1 MPEAPRQPVS
11 TYRLQFDRRFCFRHA
26 EAVVPYLDHL
36 GITDCYS
43 SPILKAT
50 PGSTHGY
57 DICDHS
63 RLDPALG
70 SEEEFATWA
79 EAMRRHGLGHVLD
92 LVPNHM
98 SCDPM
103 ANLWWRDVLEN
114 GPSSPY
120 AKYFDIDWDPVKPE
134 LKGKVLLPL
143 LGDQYGRVIERGEL
157 QLVVEDGAL
166 HLKYFDRDLPV
177 NPRQSPRVLAMHIDR
192 LKEALPD
199 GPALREYLSII
210 TALQNLPVYTERDP
224 DRIVERQREKEVAR
238 ERLARL
244 VTESAPIAA
253 HIDAVVST
261 VNGVAGDRASFDDL
275 HDLLERQAYRLA
287 YWRTAV
293 DEINYRRFFD
303 INELVGV
310 RMEEPEVFDA
320 AHPLLLRLTTTG
332 PITGFRVDHPDGLFD
347 PADYFRRLQQMAGEV
362 LSTTGG
368 APKPFYVVA
377 EKILAPGESLRSDW
391 AVAGTTGYQFLNL
404 VSGLF
409 IDGRHAKRLR
419 RIYTRVTG
427 KQETFDQVVYIS
439 KRTIMLTA
447 MASELNVLAHA
458 LNRISERDRRHR
470 DFTLNSCR
478 TVLREVIANF
488 PVYRTYISRRGVDA
502 FDRDA
507 LKTAMAHARRR
518 NPLMEASIFE
528 FLEEILLTPYEAAS
542 LGDPATQERLQFAMK
557 VQQFT
562 SPVMAKGTEDT
573 AFYRYHVLVSANDV
587 GGHPAHLGV
596 SPAEFHDAN
605 LQRRLTWPTEMI
617 TTATHDTKRGED
629 ARMRIHVISEAPEP
643 WRLAVSEWMRIN
655 SRHRSEISGVQS
667 PDRNDEYLFY
677 QALVGMWPAEPV
689 DAPVPE
695 RAPGDI
701 VPRVTAYMQKAAR
714 EAKVHTSWIDEDQ
727 AYGRAITRFVE
738 RVLDGPTSARFL
750 RSFIPFQ
757 RRIARTGMVNALA
770 QLVLKLASPGVTD
783 FYQGNELWDLS
794 LVDPDNRRD
803 VDYARR
809 GQMLDS
815 MMPLLTT
822 IENGGQGVDS
832 VRDLLTHWEDGP
844 IKLFITAA
852 GLRFRRQHRDVMID
866 GSYVPLTIDGPAA
879 DHIVAFARHHAAGT
893 LLAAVPRLT
902 ASLTTDARPLPLGE
916 EAWTSTRILLP
927 ETLPAGSFRHVIT
940 GETIPPGPG
949 PDSQII
955 AAADV
960 FRTSPVALLWSP
972 SSEG

>member
-1 MPEAPRQPVS
+1 M
-11 TYRLQFDRRFCFRHA
+11 
-26 EAVVPYLDHL
+26 PYLDRL
-36 GITDCYS
+36 GVTDCYS
-43 SPILKAT
+43 SPLLKAA

-70 SEEEFATWA
+70 SEEEFASWA
-79 EAMRRHGLGHVLD
+79 DAMRSHGLGHVLD

-157 QLVVEDGAL
+157 QLSFEDGAL
-166 HLKYFDRDLPV
+166 HLRYFDRDLPV
-177 NPRQSPRVLAMHIDR
+177 NPRQTPRVLSLDLDR
-192 LKEALPD
+192 LKETLPD
-199 GPALREYLSII
+199 GAALREFLSIL
-210 TALQNLPVYTERDP
+210 TALQNLPAYTERDP

-244 VTESAPIAA
+244 AAESAPVRD
-253 HIDAVVST
+253 HIDAVVRT
-261 VNGVAGDRASFDDL
+261 VNGVAGDGASFDYL

-310 RMEEPEVFDA
+310 RMEESEVFDA
-320 AHPLLLRLTTTG
+320 ANGLVRRLTATG

-347 PADYFRRLQQMAGEV
+347 PAEYFERLQRLAGEAV
-362 LSTTGG
+362 AEAGG
-368 APKPFYVVA
+368 EQAPFYVVA

-427 KQETFDQVVYIS
+427 HQETFDQVAYTS

-458 LNRISERDRRHR
+458 LNKISERDRRHR

-478 TVLREVIANF
+478 VVLREVIANF
-488 PVYRTYISRRGVDA
+488 PVYRTYISQRGVDE
-502 FDRDA
+502 FDRGA
-507 LKTAMAHARRR
+507 LTTAIGHARRR

-528 FLEEILLTPYEAAS
+528 FLEEVLLTPFDAESAD
-542 LGDPATQERLQFAMK
+542 DPAARERLQFAMK
-557 VQQFT
+557 MQQFT

-587 GGHPAHLGV
+587 GAHPAHLGV
-596 SPAEFHDAN
+596 TPAEFHEAN
-605 LQRRLTWPTEMI
+605 LERRQTWSAEMI

-629 ARMRIHVISEAPEP
+629 ARMRGHVVSEMPEP
-643 WRLAVSEWMRIN
+643 WRQAVSEWMRIN
-655 SRHRSEISGVQS
+655 ARHRMKISGVQS

-677 QALVGMWPAEPV
+677 QALVGMWPAEPA

-695 RAPGDI
+695 RAPAEV
-701 VPRVTAYMQKAAR
+701 VPRVIAYMQKAAR
-714 EAKVHTSWIDEDQ
+714 EAKVHTSWINEDQ
-727 AYGRAITRFVE
+727 AYGLAITKFVE
-738 RVLDGPTSARFL
+738 RALEGPTAARFL
-750 RSFIPFQ
+750 RSFVPLQ
-757 RRIARTGMVNALA
+757 RRIARIGMLNALA

-809 GQMLDS
+809 GQLLDA
-815 MMPLLTT
+815 MMPVLTT
-822 IENGGQGVDS
+822 IENGGQADDT
-832 VRDLLTHWEDGP
+832 VRDLLTQWDDGQ
-844 IKLFITAA
+844 IKMFITAA
-852 GLRFRRQHRDVMID
+852 GLRFRRQHRELMLD
-866 GSYVPLTIDGPAA
+866 GSYVPLAVDGPTA
-879 DHIVAFARHHAAGT
+879 DHIVVFARHHASGT
-893 LLAAVPRLT
+893 LVAAVPRLT

-916 EAWTSTRILLP
+916 DAWTSTRILLP
-927 ETLPAGSFRHVIT
+927 EGLPAAGYRHVIT
-940 GETIPPGPG
+940 GEAIAAVPGPG
-949 PDSQII
+949 QHAIP
-955 AAADV
+955 AAEI

-972 SSEG
+972 SAGE